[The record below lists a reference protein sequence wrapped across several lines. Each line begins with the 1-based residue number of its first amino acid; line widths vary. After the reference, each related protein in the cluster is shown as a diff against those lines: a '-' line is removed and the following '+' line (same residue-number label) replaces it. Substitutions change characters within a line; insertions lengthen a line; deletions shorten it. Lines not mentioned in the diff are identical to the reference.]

1 MIIDNVYVYTANKI
15 FVKGGIVLDG
25 DKIARVY
32 EEEDAPQLTG
42 DVLDGKGSYA
52 IPGLIDLHFHG
63 CKGDDVCDGDKE
75 ALGRIAEYEASVGVT
90 AISPATMTLPVEEL
104 EHVLEVAAEYKK
116 ETNDCRKADLV
127 GINMEGP
134 FLDPVKKGAHVEE
147 WITEPDADFVKEL
160 NEISGGRIR
169 LVTLAPN
176 VKGAMDFIREMK
188 EEVQISLGHTAADY
202 ECAAEAM
209 ALGAHHVTHLYN
221 AMQPLAHREPGLI
234 GAASDDPECMV
245 ELICDGYHIHPAVI
259 RATFRMFGPERVI
272 LISDSMRA
280 TGMKNGTYELGGQEV
295 TVKDRKAVLKDGTL
309 AGSATNLFGC
319 MCKAIEFGVPVD
331 QAIFAATR
339 NPARSIGIYDRTGSV
354 HTGKEADILLLTENF
369 ELKRVI

>member
-1 MIIDNVYVYTANKI
+1 MIIKNGNV
-15 FVKGGIVLDG
+15 FQEDG
-25 DKIARVY
+25 SFRRETLYIRNHRLTEAFEATS
-32 EEEDAPQLTG
+32 EEEVIDAEGLM
-42 DVLDGKGSYA
+42 V
-52 IPGLIDLHFHG
+52 IPGLVDIHSHG
-63 CKGDDVCDGDKE
+63 AYGEDFSDGDPEGLKKI
-75 ALGRIAEYEASVGVT
+75 LRYERQSGIT
-90 AISPATMTLPVEEL
+90 SYCPTSMTLPKEQLKKIFKGIREA
-104 EHVLEVAAEYKK
+104 EKSGDGATVA
-116 ETNDCRKADLV
+116 

-160 NEISGGRIR
+160 NEVSGGRIR

-234 GAASDDPECMV
+234 GAAADDPECMV
-245 ELICDGYHIHPAVI
+245 ELICDGYHIHPSVI
-259 RATFRMFGPERVI
+259 RTTFKMFGPERVI

-354 HTGKEADILLLTENF
+354 HTGKEADLLLVTENF